1 MVRRG
6 RRGAVAVLATALIAV
21 ACTADDTGGGGD
33 TGDDALAIEAVS
45 TRPEYVTGGDVL
57 IRVTGMGAGD
67 DLAVTVDG
75 TDVTDAVIADGGTA
89 TGLVTGLPGGAST
102 IEARAG
108 DATAALDVVDH
119 PVAGP
124 VFSGPHLEPLACTTE
139 DHGLGPATDDDC
151 SAPTIVRWSY
161 VNGAGEL
168 VALDDPASPPAGV
181 ATTEVD
187 GQEVPMIVR
196 TESGTID
203 RGVYWIHVLD
213 PAPAEERWDGSRWN
227 GTLVYRF
234 GGGCGSTY
242 SQGSALGLAGGAA
255 GPGADVAMLRRGYA
269 VATNTFNTFQ
279 VACND
284 VLSAEALMMTRERFA
299 EGFAEP
305 RHTVGEGGS
314 GGAIQQYLIAQ
325 NYPGLLDAVVAS
337 VPFPDHLSIA
347 PGVTD
352 CGLLTAFY
360 GSGGSDWTPEQRQ
373 AVNGHGSPDTC
384 TSWVTSFLATIDPT
398 TGCALPAEQVYDP
411 AGNPDGA
418 RCTLTDSN
426 VNLLGTDPA
435 TGFAAR
441 PLDNVGVQYGL
452 DALASGVITVDQ
464 FLDLN
469 ATIGGYDVDGTIV
482 PERHRADEDQLARL
496 YATGRVNSGG
506 GDLRRI
512 PVLTLD
518 VYTDPS
524 GDIHDRFRA
533 FTLLERTRLE
543 DGRRSPNQV
552 LWTVPGDG
560 GLVAAI
566 TGDAAADVR
575 LDMLAAAVEW
585 LDALDDL
592 GFPAADRSP
601 DDLEATRPPGATDV
615 CVTPDGER
623 HEGGDELYEPGAP
636 CADAYPVA
644 GDPHSAAGQP
654 LGSLAGKCRLADP
667 DPDSYG
673 VPFTEPQ
680 ADRLAEVFPE
690 GVCDWSEPGIGQ
702 VDLAGTWLDYS
713 DGPPA

>member
-1 MVRRG
+1 MAALAG
-6 RRGAVAVLATALIAV
+6 VLVAV
-21 ACTADDTGGGGD
+21 ACTGDDGSGDAGGD
-33 TGDDALAIEAVS
+33 GGSLTVEAVS
-45 TRPEYVTGGDVL
+45 TRPEHVTGGDVL
-57 IRVTGMGAGD
+57 VRVTGLGD
-67 DLAVTVDG
+67 SDDVEVTAEG
-75 TDVTDAVIADGGTA
+75 TDVTGAFTVADDGTA
-89 TGLVTGLPGGAST
+89 TGLVTGLAGGEST

-108 DATAALDVVDH
+108 GATATLDVVDH
-119 PVAGP
+119 PMTGP
-124 VFSGPHLEPLACTTE
+124 VFSGPHLEPFVCTTE
-139 DHGLGPATDDDC
+139 EHGLGPATDDDC
-151 SAPTIVRWSY
+151 SAPTVVRWSY

-168 VALDDPASPPAGV
+168 VPLDDPATPPSDV
-181 ATTEVD
+181 ATTDLD
-187 GQEVPMIVR
+187 GVQVPMIVR

-203 RGVYWIHVLD
+203 RGIYWIHVLD
-213 PAPAEERWDGSRWN
+213 PSPADERWDSSRWN

-242 SQGSALGLAGGAA
+242 SQGAALGLTGGAA
-255 GPGADVAMLRRGYA
+255 GPGADVALLREGYA
-269 VATNTFNTFQ
+269 LATNTLNTFQ

-284 VLSAEALMMTRERFA
+284 VLSAEAMMMTRERFA
-299 EGFAEP
+299 EGFAVP

-352 CGLLTAFY
+352 CGLLDAFY
-360 GSGGSDWTPEQRQ
+360 RGAGAGWTPEQRR
-373 AVNGHGSPDTC
+373 AVNGHASPDTC
-384 TSWVTSFLATIDPT
+384 TAWVTSFLATVDPT
-398 TGCALPAEQVYDP
+398 TGCALPDDQVYDP
-411 AGNPDGA
+411 EANPDGV

-435 TGFAAR
+435 TGFALR

-452 DALASGVITVDQ
+452 EALEAGVITVDQ

-469 ATIGGYDVDGTIV
+469 AAIGGYDIDGRIV
-482 PERHRADEDQLARL
+482 PERHRADDEDHLARL
-496 YATGRVNSGG
+496 YATGRINTGG

-512 PVLTLD
+512 PVLSLD

-533 FTLLERTRLE
+533 FTVFERTRLD

-560 GLVAAI
+560 GLLASI
-566 TGDAAADVR
+566 MGDAAADVR

-592 GFPAADRSP
+592 GVPAAERTP
-601 DDLEATRPPGATDV
+601 DDLEATRPATADDL

-623 HEGGDELYEPGAP
+623 HEGRDELYEPGAP
-636 CADAYPVA
+636 CAEAYPVA
-644 GDPHSAAGQP
+644 GDPRTAAGQP
-654 LGSLAGKCRLADP
+654 LGSLAGKCRLTDP
-667 DPDSYG
+667 DPAAYG
-673 VPFTEPQ
+673 VPFTDAQ
-680 ADRLAEVFPE
+680 AARLADVFPD
-690 GVCDWSEPGIGQ
+690 GVCDWSEPGVGQ
-702 VDLAGTWLDYS
+702 VALDGTWLDYS